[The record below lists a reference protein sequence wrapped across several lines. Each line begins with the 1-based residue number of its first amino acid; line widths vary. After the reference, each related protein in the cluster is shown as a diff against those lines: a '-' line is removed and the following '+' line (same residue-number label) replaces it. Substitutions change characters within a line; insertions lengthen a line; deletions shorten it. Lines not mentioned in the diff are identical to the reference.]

1 MRSAAMTP
9 SRSSSTDRQAATA
22 ATFAA
27 FLLIAQQVAAR
38 AVRDALFLS
47 AFQVKSLPLVMGGA
61 AVFALAGAEVLSI
74 ALARRS
80 PSRVVPAAAA
90 LSAGLFALWWAVGL
104 VSPRAAA
111 VGVYLHVAT
120 FGGALVSGF
129 WSLVNERFDPYTLRK
144 AVGPIG
150 TGATAGGVAGG
161 LLAWIASRTLPLPAT
176 VLGLVAVSA
185 LAAAVLA
192 RTRGKDPAPPATPA
206 AAPGT
211 AAAILLRTPSLRTI
225 ALVVG
230 LGAVVEALVD
240 FLFKAEAVGRF
251 DAGGSLLGA
260 FAVFHGGMSVLSL
273 VAQASASRAALRHLG
288 IAGTLALR
296 PALTAAS
303 ALLGVALPRF
313 ATATLARGAHETL
326 TNSLFRSAYEL
337 LYTPLPEAE
346 KRRAKAVVDVA
357 VDKLGALLG
366 SGTIALALALVPA
379 AAASVLFAVA
389 AAGSLAALGLSRRLH
404 RGYVRTLEQS
414 LILGRVRLDADE
426 ILDQAT
432 QVTLANT
439 SLIERGALL
448 RQIEELRR
456 RQLGS
461 LVSPPTAAPLT
472 SSAFA
477 ARDPSGPAALVD
489 RLVWA
494 WSGHPDLVRQA
505 LRHSPEPEPAL
516 VACLL
521 PHLASEELFVDVVRA
536 LRRASPRVTGQLVDA
551 LLDPAG
557 DPTVRRR
564 IPRVLKACPTDRTVE
579 GLRAA
584 LEDPSFEIRASAAAA
599 LAALHESSPVVRIA
613 REEVLGRVRR
623 ELDSGETVD
632 RQLPQLFALLSLT
645 LERGPLQIAWAAMKG
660 QDRTLRGTALE
671 YLANVLPDDVFPR
684 IRSCFGA
691 STAPLPSA
699 RRPVEQV
706 ADELRASSVGLRI
719 DEPPWGEGGES

>member
-1 MRSAAMTP
+1 MTP
-9 SRSSSTDRQAATA
+9 SRSDPTDRQAATA
-22 ATFAA
+22 ATFAV

-61 AVFALAGAEVLSI
+61 AVFALVGAGILSL

-104 VSPRAAA
+104 VSPRGAA
-111 VGVYLHVAT
+111 VGVYLHVAA
-120 FGGALVSGF
+120 FGGVLVSGF

-161 LLAWIASRTLPLPAT
+161 ALAWIASRALPLPAT
-176 VLGLVAVSA
+176 VLGLVAMSA
-185 LAAAVLA
+185 LAATILA
-192 RTRGKDPAPPATPA
+192 RTRGKDQIPPATPA
-206 AAPGT
+206 AARGT
-211 AAAILLRTPSLRTI
+211 AASVLLGSPYLRTI

-240 FLFKAEAVGRF
+240 FLFKAEAASRF

-273 VAQASASRAALRHLG
+273 VVQASVSRAALRHLG

-366 SGTIALALALVPA
+366 SGTIALVLALVPA
-379 AAASVLFAVA
+379 AAASVLFTVA

-432 QVTLANT
+432 QVTLAHT
-439 SLIERGALL
+439 SLIERGTLL
-448 RQIEELRR
+448 RQIEELR
-456 RQLGS
+456 GS
-461 LVSPPTAAPLT
+461 QPGTLVSPPTAAPLT
-472 SSAFA
+472 SPVSA
-477 ARDPSGPAALVD
+477 ARDPSGPDALLD
-489 RLVWA
+489 RLSWA
-494 WSGHPDLVRQA
+494 SSGDPDVVRRA

-521 PHLASEELFVDVVRA
+521 PRLASEELFVDVLRA
-536 LRRASPRVTGQLVDA
+536 LRRAAPRVTGQLVDA

-564 IPRVLKACPTDRTVE
+564 IPRVLKASPTDRAAE

-584 LEDPSFEIRASAAAA
+584 LDDPSFEIRASAAAA

-660 QDRTLRGTALE
+660 QDRKLRGTALE

-706 ADELRASSVGLRI
+706 ADELRASSLGLRI
-719 DEPPWGEGGES
+719 EQPPWGEG